1 MIHES
6 QSVKTVADVVTSV
19 FAYSEFVYLKFKNEQ
34 SYYMYC
40 LFYDESCI
48 FEYFFCGSRKKLL
61 SPSGTIKV
69 NDQNNMNFTF

>member
-48 FEYFFCGSRKKLL
+48 FEYFFVGVGKSCSAQLERSKL
-61 SPSGTIKV
+61 TIK
-69 NDQNNMNFTF
+69 TK